1 MKVELR
7 YPVIFRHSPNAR
19 QLERYH
25 VHTRT
30 AVVDVAEVDVR
41 DAPVVFSWAGEGRDQ
56 SEDYRLVDGILYGQ
70 VNGGSKRTACKNAVN
85 YPTAPMVKHAL
96 ETLGEITATM
106 GSSMVGSSKDCQ
118 DPSNWP
124 HLDGFPT
131 NARLEDVAEWEVRF
145 ADCARR
151 MAVIDGGLW
160 RAFPDPFV
168 LVYRNT
174 AGWQTSVVHEVSYTQ
189 DLQRFHFSADRW
201 QDAQD
206 FCREMAR
213 VANRPAFVGQFTH
226 DPVWGPTRDAHVA
239 EVRELTVRLA
249 HHVSRMTNEHAVTK
263 HSFNGKWRAKV
274 MWSDLPTDLFGV
286 YATLRSVLDVPAELF
301 GEHEAGE
308 ALECFEKMISISERK
323 GLGWLAHQPEA
334 YRAHIEK
341 WHARPIEFEM
351 KAEGSMRGVS
361 KP

>member
-19 QLERYH
+19 QLERYQIQ
-25 VHTRT
+25 TRT

-41 DAPVVFSWAGEGRDQ
+41 DAPVVFSWVGEGRDRP
-56 SEDYRLVDGILYGQ
+56 EAYRLVDGILYGQ
-70 VNGGSKRTACKNAVN
+70 VSGGSKRAACKNAVN
-85 YPTAPMVKHAL
+85 YPTAPIVAHAL
-96 ETLGEITATM
+96 STLRGIATT
-106 GSSMVGSSKDCQ
+106 VGPTMIASSKDFLE
-118 DPSNWP
+118 PSNWTN
-124 HLDGFPT
+124 LDEFPT
-131 NARLEDVAEWEVRF
+131 SARLEDIAEWEIRF

-189 DLQRFHFSADRW
+189 DLRRFHFSADRW
-201 QDAQD
+201 QEAQD

-213 VANRPAFVGQFTH
+213 AANRPAFVGRFTH
-226 DPVWGPTRDAHVA
+226 DPIWAPTRDANA
-239 EVRELTVRLA
+239 EEVRELAVRLA

-286 YATLRSVLDVPAELF
+286 YATLRSVLDVPPELF

-341 WHARPIEFEM
+341 WHARPIELEL
-351 KAEGSMRGVS
+351 KAEFSRTGV
-361 KP
+361 PTP